1 MRISILHNR
10 DHHLLDD
17 DPGREARE
25 DVVRVAAAL
34 EKALAGKRRQVS
46 LIGVD
51 RDVWAIGKAL
61 EAQRPDVV
69 VNLCESLAADS
80 RGEMVVPALL
90 EMIGMPYTGNSA
102 LALGLSLH
110 KDKAKQLLQASSVPT
125 PQFAVVTSVAEL
137 LSVSLPFPLIVKP
150 SREDASVGIDFDA
163 VVHDRQS
170 LGKAVSRVLNTFH
183 QPALLERYIDGRE
196 IYVPLLGNHPRRAL
210 PLTEIHYG
218 KAFDN
223 KPRVLTY
230 KAKWDEASPECT
242 DSAAKAAVLTPALER
257 RCIETAAGR
266 PRRAAVRHR
275 HQPEL
280 RPSPAVGLC

>member
-90 EMIGMPYTGNSA
+90 EMVGIPYTGNSA

-110 KDKAKQLLQASSVPT
+110 KDKAKQLLLASAVPT

-137 LSVSLPFPLIVKP
+137 LSVTLPFPLIVKP

-163 VVHDRQS
+163 VVHDKPS
-170 LGKAVSRVLNTFH
+170 LG
-183 QPALLERYIDGRE
+183 
-196 IYVPLLGNHPRRAL
+196 
-210 PLTEIHYG
+210 
-218 KAFDN
+218 
-223 KPRVLTY
+223 
-230 KAKWDEASPECT
+230 
-242 DSAAKAAVLTPALER
+242 
-257 RCIETAAGR
+257 
-266 PRRAAVRHR
+266 
-275 HQPEL
+275 
-280 RPSPAVGLC
+280 